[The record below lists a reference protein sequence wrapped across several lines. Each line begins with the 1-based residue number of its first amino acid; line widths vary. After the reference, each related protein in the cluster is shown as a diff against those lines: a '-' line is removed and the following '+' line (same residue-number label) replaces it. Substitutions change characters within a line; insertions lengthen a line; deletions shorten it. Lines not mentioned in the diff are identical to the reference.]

1 MVYQVLYNPLAG
13 NGKCMRDVRHM
24 LRQYPNDSFVLH
36 DLTQISDLNGFISLL
51 RQNEQLLICGGDGTL
66 HCFINGLDLSSV
78 LEILPVYYYP
88 AGTGDDFYRDIT
100 SGDSKKIVNITKY
113 LKDLPTVTLQ
123 GRTFSFLNNVSFG
136 IDGYVCEA
144 GDRIRNRSTIPVS
157 YLLLAVRGLIGGYKP
172 RGATVTVDGKTSRYE
187 HVWLAPSMNGRFIG
201 NGMPAAPMQNRMN
214 SRHTV
219 TSLVFDCPSRM
230 KTLVCFPRLLNAT
243 HVSLSGIHIVQGNSI
258 TVVFDAPCS
267 VQVDGEVFLN
277 ITSYSVETAPNRLE
291 EAAKEGD

>member
-24 LRQYPNDSFVLH
+24 MRQYPNDSFVLH
-36 DLTQISDLNGFISLL
+36 DLTLISDLNSFLPSLS
-51 RQNEQLLICGGDGTL
+51 QEDHLLICGGDGTL
-66 HCFINGLDLSSV
+66 HRFINGLDLNAV
-78 LEILPVYYYP
+78 LKVLPVYYYP

-123 GRTFSFLNNVSFG
+123 GQTFSFLNNVSFG

-144 GDRIRNRSTIPVS
+144 GDRIRSRSTVPVS

-172 RGATVTVDGKTSRYE
+172 RGAVVTVDGKAFRYE

-214 SRHTV
+214 SQHTV
-219 TSLVFDCPSRM
+219 TSLVFDCSSRM
-230 KTLVCFPRLLNAT
+230 KTLACFPRLLNAT
-243 HVSLSGIHIVQGNSI
+243 HVSLSGIHILQGNSI
-258 TVVFDAPCS
+258 QVVFDAPCS
-267 VQVDGEVFLN
+267 VQVDGEVFPN
-277 ITSYSVETAPNRLE
+277 ITSYSVETARKRPD
-291 EAAKEGD
+291 EAGKKGD